1 MNNIR
6 AKITKCAEC
15 GAPCP
20 SIFRIPLCR
29 DCAIKK
35 TRKDFLKFVVLPVVL
50 ALVLYWL
57 ATLTFKTS
65 EHRIAYTLLF
75 MGLPYGIRRM
85 FLWIIPIGHG
95 LAATIGIFALNII
108 VGAVIGV
115 AVLAYQLIKAVVYIV
130 RTIIAAV
137 KITGYKDYGTS
148 IV

>member
-1 MNNIR
+1 MKNDIY
-6 AKITKCAEC
+6 ITECEEC

-20 SIFRIPLCR
+20 CIFKIPLCHA
-29 DCAIKK
+29 CAVKK

-57 ATLTFKTS
+57 ASLVFQNS
-65 EHRIAYTLLF
+65 EHRVAYTLLF

-85 FLWIIPIGHG
+85 FLWLVPVGHG

-115 AVLAYQLIKAVVYIV
+115 VVLAYQLIKAVVYIV
-130 RTIIAAV
+130 KTIIAAV
-137 KITGYKDYGTS
+137 KITSYKK
-148 IV
+148 IEIMQV